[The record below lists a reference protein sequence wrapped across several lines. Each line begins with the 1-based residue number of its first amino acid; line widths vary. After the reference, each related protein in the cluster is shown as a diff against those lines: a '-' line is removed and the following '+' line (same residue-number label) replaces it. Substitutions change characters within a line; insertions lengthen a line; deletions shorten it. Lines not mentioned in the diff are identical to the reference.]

1 MMQGKKPK
9 IYSEYEIR
17 VILFYAT
24 MILALPN
31 VLVLSYIFDFSSV
44 LDIYRFMFWVAM
56 VVLALTIAGTL
67 ILWLNR
73 DHYKR
78 RVKASY
84 RGEFIYLLFQSAF
97 GLLGIAVLYD
107 YLGGSRQYIANVM
120 IIVFAAF
127 FYLLYTLGR
136 KYFKFDYMKKR

>member
-31 VLVLSYIFDFSSV
+31 VLVLSYIFDFSSK
-44 LDIYRFMFWVAM
+44 LDIYRFIFWVAM
-56 VVLALTIAGTL
+56 VVIAMTIAGTL
-67 ILWLNR
+67 ILLLNR

-136 KYFKFDYMKKR
+136 KYFKFDYMNKR

>member
-31 VLVLSYIFDFSSV
+31 VLVLSYIFDFASV

-56 VVLALTIAGTL
+56 VVVALAIAGTL
-67 ILWLNR
+67 ILLLNR